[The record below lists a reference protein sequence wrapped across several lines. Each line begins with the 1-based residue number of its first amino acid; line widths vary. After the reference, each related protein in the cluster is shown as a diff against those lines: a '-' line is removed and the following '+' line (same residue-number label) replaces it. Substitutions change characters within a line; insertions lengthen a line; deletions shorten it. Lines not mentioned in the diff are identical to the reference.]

1 MQTDVLYRQMR
12 SGEEDQV
19 FDLVKAGFD
28 EFVLP
33 NITQEGATE
42 FFRAARE
49 IIYDRPVSHF
59 ILVAETKNVIA
70 GMIDVRTGG
79 HICLFFVAKPYQHRG
94 IGRGLLEQAIAECV
108 ANDPKSTKMDVHSSV
123 FAVAAY
129 KKLGFIQTK
138 PEQMANGIRFV
149 PMAKALTTTNP

>member
-33 NITQEGATE
+33 DVTQKGATE

-49 IIYDRPVSHF
+49 MVYGRPVGHL
-59 ILVAETKNVIA
+59 ILVAESRNFII
-70 GMIDVRTGG
+70 GMIDVRTDG
-79 HICLFFVAKPYQHRG
+79 HICLFFVSKPFQRKG
-94 IGRGLLEQAIAECV
+94 VGRGLLEQAIAECV
-108 ANDPKSTKMDVHSSV
+108 ANNPKSTKMDVHSSI

-129 KKLGFIQTK
+129 
-138 PEQMANGIRFV
+138 
-149 PMAKALTTTNP
+149 